1 MMKKLFFILTTF
13 IFFCSKSFAADCS
26 AVNINPTIKVTSSYG
41 KLSYD
46 TSKNIEEITT
56 MAKNFNLVESGLF
69 ASGLSTVNVN
79 FDITINTLGQL
90 IGDSEY
96 CVIPTEVTI
105 FIGLD
110 SPTIYVSN
118 NISENSCEHHVIL
131 RHEKTH
137 QQINKTTLEYYL
149 PFFKDAALKIIK
161 DIKPIKISDIKE
173 IEQSTASLT
182 KLYNSK
188 MTKLVDFIKREM
200 IIEQKK
206 LDNPENYHFESTLC
220 KK

>member
-1 MMKKLFFILTTF
+1 MMKKLFFILTTL

-26 AVNINPTIKVTSSYG
+26 DININPTIKVTSSYG
-41 KLSYD
+41 KLNYD
-46 TSKNIEEITT
+46 KSKNIEEITT

-79 FDITINTLGQL
+79 FDITINTLGQQ
-90 IGDSEY
+90 IGGLEY
-96 CVIPTEVTI
+96 CVIPTEVTF

-110 SPTIYVSN
+110 SPTIYISN
-118 NISENSCEHHVIL
+118 NISENSCEYNVIL

-149 PFFKDAALKIIK
+149 PLFKDAALKIIK
-161 DIKPIKISDIKE
+161 NIKPTKISNIKE
-173 IEQSTASLT
+173 IEQSTITLT
-182 KLYNSK
+182 KLYNQK
-188 MTKLVDFIKREM
+188 MIKLVDFIKREM
-200 IIEQKK
+200 ILEQKK
-206 LDNPENYHFESTLC
+206 LDNPENYHFESSLC